1 MAEKTVEIEKSVVK
15 EKSIEDF
22 IKKLD
27 EEKAQEKLANPIERL
42 VEDKIEEKTI
52 PIKKLET
59 KVNEAKEVNPIGEEE
74 MPNKFIDDE
83 VRIIPRKPEFGLD
96 DVKVP
101 TSEVQ

>member
-1 MAEKTVEIEKSVVK
+1 MAKNK
-15 EKSIEDF
+15 
-22 IKKLD
+22 
-27 EEKAQEKLANPIERL
+27 RY
-42 VEDKIEEKTI
+42 
-52 PIKKLET
+52 
-59 KVNEAKEVNPIGEEE
+59 EAKEVNPIGEEE

>member
-1 MAEKTVEIEKSVVK
+1 MK
-15 EKSIEDF
+15 D
-22 IKKLD
+22 
-27 EEKAQEKLANPIERL
+27 L

-52 PIKKLET
+52 QLKLKTKIEWSKRIKSNRWRK
-59 KVNEAKEVNPIGEEE
+59 